1 MKKLNNKGVT
11 LIELIVSFM
20 LVSVAIIY
28 FFQTL
33 YTVKDVYSTARRET
47 NEFVIKD
54 YALRIVDA
62 YYENKSLPIINNI
75 LFDYNKSSVVNVCSG
90 QTLNTKWYKYDE
102 QEKTIKDYTVKVCN
116 FK

>member
-47 NEFVIKD
+47 NEFVAKD
-54 YALRIVDA
+54 YAMRILDA
-62 YYENKSLPIINNI
+62 YLDKNGKDANFTSFCGNYKLEC
-75 LFDYNKSSVVNVCSG
+75 SSVSKNGASNKIHRYDIIMNNGEKV
-90 QTLNTKWYKYDE
+90 TFYKYFED
-102 QEKTIKDYTVKVCN
+102 
-116 FK
+116 